1 MSVSRASV
9 SLVLS
14 ESAGQSAL
22 PASVADLLLRAAHHH
37 PTSGLRLLGAEREG
51 EGTFLS
57 YSALL
62 EQAQRIL
69 GGLQSC
75 GLAAGD
81 NVVLLLE
88 RAGDFVPAFW
98 ACLLVGY
105 VPCPL
110 VQMRNEPASWAK
122 HVAQVDILLRRPL
135 FITIGAL
142 RNKLRAVNVA
152 DLDTLR
158 SGTPQEAPCAGRLTD
173 PAFVAL
179 TPGSADN
186 LKAVVLTHENILAS
200 MVGKTERLKLA
211 AADVILN
218 WIPLDHAAA
227 LLEAHMLPLY

>member
-37 PTSGLRLLGAEREG
+37 PASGLRLLGAGREG

-62 EQAQRIL
+62 DQAQRIL
-69 GGLQSC
+69 GGLQAC
-75 GLAAGD
+75 GLAPGD

-98 ACLLVGY
+98 ACVLGGY

-110 VQMRNEPASWAK
+110 VQMRNQPESWAR
-122 HVAQVDILLRRPL
+122 HVAHVDALLDHPL
-135 FITIGAL
+135 FITVGAL
-142 RNKLRAVNVA
+142 RSKLQDVTVA
-152 DLDTLR
+152 DLD
-158 SGTPQEAPCAGRLTD
+158 
-173 PAFVAL
+173 
-179 TPGSADN
+179 
-186 LKAVVLTHENILAS
+186 H
-200 MVGKTERLKLA
+200 
-211 AADVILN
+211 
-218 WIPLDHAAA
+218 
-227 LLEAHMLPLY
+227 